1 MTSADVPRK
10 SVAPKRGIADV
21 FPKMASSSSKMAKPP
36 ADVLLAL
43 LESSAQ
49 ACIQSDAAGAIRYW
63 SATAESAF
71 GWKAREVLGQPAV
84 SLFCD
89 ETAGQELLTAGGGE
103 ARLRVKD
110 GGRLEARIWTT
121 PLGEENDQ
129 SRLILV
135 LDNTETKF
143 LERALLEAAEREQ
156 RRIGQDLHDHL
167 CQHLLGAAFSAKA
180 LAGALDREKSPHAR
194 QLHDLAR
201 LINDAVS
208 QARDISRGLHPVELD
223 SAGLMAA
230 LQDLATR
237 AGHTVPSQFRC
248 DKDVLVK
255 DPAVALNAYRIAQEA
270 VAEALQSGA
279 KKISISLARR
289 GQFICLR
296 ITNDGPREGELT
308 SQPAGTAARTLHYRA
323 QAMSADLSMTFQSG
337 VGTTIN
343 CQFPF
348 KP

>member
-1 MTSADVPRK
+1 
-10 SVAPKRGIADV
+10 
-21 FPKMASSSSKMAKPP
+21 MATSSSKMAKPP
-36 ADVLLAL
+36 ADVLLSL
-43 LESSAQ
+43 LEASAL
-49 ACIQSDAAGAIRYW
+49 ACIQSDASGAIRYW
-63 SATAESAF
+63 SPSAESAF
-71 GWKAREVLGQPAV
+71 GWKAGEVLGWPAV

-89 ETAGQELLTAGGGE
+89 DAAGRKILAAGGGE

-121 PLGEENDQ
+121 DLSEEGAPGGL
-129 SRLILV
+129 LILV

-143 LERALLEAAEREQ
+143 LEKALLEAAEREQ

-180 LAGALDREKSPHAR
+180 LAGALDREQSCHAP

-201 LINDAVS
+201 LINEAVS

-237 AGHTVPSQFRC
+237 AGHSVPAQFC
-248 DKDVLVK
+248 CEKDVLVRE
-255 DPAVALNAYRIAQEA
+255 PAVALNAYRIAQEA
-270 VAEALQSGA
+270 VGEALQSGA

-289 GQFICLR
+289 GSSICLR
-296 ITNDGPREGELT
+296 IANDGPREGELT
-308 SQPAGTAARTLHYRA
+308 SKPAGTAARTMHYRA
-323 QAMSADLSMTFQSG
+323 QVMAAELAMTFRPG
-337 VGTTIN
+337 AGTTIT